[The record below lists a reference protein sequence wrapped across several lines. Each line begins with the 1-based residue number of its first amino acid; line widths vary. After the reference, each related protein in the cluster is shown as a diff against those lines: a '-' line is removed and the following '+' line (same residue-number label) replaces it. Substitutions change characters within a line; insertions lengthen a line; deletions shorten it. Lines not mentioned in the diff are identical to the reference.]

1 MTSPPASATAIAY
14 DDVALNAQAQRAI
27 DTAATDGLYLPVD
40 QCVTGYRGVIFNAN
54 KGTGKKPRKKP
65 YQARL
70 TEASTRKRV
79 LGGRFGTAE
88 EAPKCSSPT
97 PTNIKTPSDH
107 LLVHAG
113 PQSSTT
119 QYLFCVISLS

>member
-1 MTSPPASATAIAY
+1 VPWIEIAGQFYCVKLGKRRLLLPGSQRVTLTRGEEGSPAVP
-14 DDVALNAQAQRAI
+14 VRAI

-40 QCVTGYRGVIFNAN
+40 QCMTGYRGVIYNAN
-54 KGTGKKPRKKP
+54 KGPGKKPSKKP

-88 EAPKCSSPT
+88 EAALDRAKMLKSHPNKYKDPK
-97 PTNIKTPSDH
+97 
-107 LLVHAG
+107 
-113 PQSSTT
+113 
-119 QYLFCVISLS
+119 

>member
-1 MTSPPASATAIAY
+1 VVIPNSDRWFVP
-14 DDVALNAQAQRAI
+14 
-27 DTAATDGLYLPVD
+27 LPVD

-88 EAPKCSSPT
+88 EAALDRAKMLKSHPNKYKDP
-97 PTNIKTPSDH
+97 
-107 LLVHAG
+107 
-113 PQSSTT
+113 
-119 QYLFCVISLS
+119 